1 MANGSQAVL
10 IIDDDEKFQK
20 SFAEMLLKMGFIVS
34 VADTGEKAIETFS
47 ANPNHFDLV
56 ILDLL
61 MPDVDGSEIHEL
73 LRLQNPDIKIL
84 FASGIFYLDY
94 LLDMSKSVINGFI
107 QKPFNHYQLRRKI
120 DRLME
125 VKLSGSFSF
134 DEIFNRSA

>member
-1 MANGSQAVL
+1 MANGSHAVL
-10 IIDDDEKFQK
+10 VIDDDEKFKK
-20 SFAEMLLKMGFIVS
+20 SFAEMLQKMGFIVS

-47 ANPNHFDLV
+47 TNRSHFDLV

-84 FASGIFYLDY
+84 FASGIFYFDY
-94 LLDMSKSVINGFI
+94 LVDMSKSVINGFI
-107 QKPFNHYQLRRKI
+107 QKPFNYYQLRRKI

-125 VKLSGSFSF
+125 VKLSGSFSIGELF
-134 DEIFNRSA
+134 TAI